1 MRTGNL
7 NIMKEISYIYKKAF
21 CTLFC
26 IGMISFAG
34 CAADTQE
41 STVDQNTHLVK
52 TSSPELAN
60 KVEKKVEPVPEK
72 TIIQK
77 TPPKKEKPRKLHKGS
92 SYFSFAKESTESKMA
107 DFVDSPIE
115 KVPQSF
121 QLDQIKFA
129 KSDSKLSRKAKKQ
142 LENVSKIIAAYY
154 GVKLDLYVHPGTGP
168 KTLAKKRATA
178 IREYFIKKGL
188 SGQRINIVGNSE
200 MQGAEGTVEI
210 TVTSK

>member
-1 MRTGNL
+1 MHSGNL

-21 CTLFC
+21 CALFC
-26 IGMISFAG
+26 IGMLSFAG

-41 STVDQNTHLVK
+41 STVNKNTQLVK
-52 TSSPELAN
+52 TNTPKLA
-60 KVEKKVEPVPEK
+60 EKKVEPVPEK
-72 TIIQK
+72 TIVQE

-92 SYFSFAKESTESKMA
+92 SYFSFPKESTESKMA

-115 KVPQSF
+115 KAPQSF
-121 QLDQIKFA
+121 QLDQIKFG
-129 KSDSKLSRKAKKQ
+129 KSDAKLSRKAKKQ

-200 MQGAEGTVEI
+200 MKGAEGEVEL